1 MEQYKR
7 LLNGELAPDADQIKQ
22 TIGKDA
28 LLFWNDIWNYI
39 QDAYEINPEL
49 VFYGQKYGWCYRF
62 RKGSNTLC
70 TIFPEN
76 GSFTILIT
84 LGKKEIDR
92 LDFRNPTEYS
102 KDIFDNTPQLHDG
115 RWLWIRVLEAD
126 IVSDIKL
133 LLKAKRKPKVLKI

>member
-70 TIFPEN
+70 TMFPEN

-84 LGKKEIDR
+84 LGKKEIDK
-92 LDFRNPTEYS
+92 LDFKNLSEYS
-102 KDIFDNTPQLHDG
+102 KNIFNNTPQLHDG
-115 RWLWIRVLEAD
+115 RWLWIRVLKAD
-126 IVSDIKL
+126 VISDIKL
-133 LLKAKRKPKVLKI
+133 LLKSKRKPKP